1 MVCVE
6 VEYRDG
12 LLGYFVSEVV
22 AGADYLTA
30 LNSRSRHPY
39 AHRPWIVIASHA
51 SL

>member
-1 MVCVE
+1 VKDGCVE

-30 LNSRSRHPY
+30 LNSRSAIHML
-39 AHRPWIVIASHA
+39 IAPG
-51 SL
+51 L